1 MKDLTKLLNG
11 DLRDYRP
18 VPFWSWNDD
27 LQPEELVR
35 QIDTMKEK
43 GIGGFFMHA
52 RGGLKTE
59 YLSERWFDCIRAC
72 VEESKKV
79 NMNAWSYDENGWPS
93 GFAGMKLLED
103 KANHEKYLDKKVT
116 DNFDENAT
124 AVYFVGKDNKL
135 IKTDKPVG
143 DGKYVNVYLKTNPSV
158 VDILDRS
165 IVRKF
170 IELTHERYK
179 KECGEDFGRYML
191 GFFTDEPQFTRKTL
205 MDNSTD
211 TDDLIMPWTDDF
223 AKTYSDTYSQ
233 DITEFLP
240 EIFWDLPDGKVSA
253 ARYRYHDHIAERFSS
268 AFADTVGGWCRE
280 NGIALTGHMMDEP
293 TLESQTGALGEAMRS
308 YRSFGLPGID
318 MLCSWKEYTT
328 AKQAQS
334 AAHQFGYEGVLSELY
349 GVTDWDFDFRGHKLN
364 GDWQARRSETIP
376 PR

>member
-35 QIDTMKEK
+35 QIDEMKEK

-116 DNFDENAT
+116 DSFDENAT

-191 GFFTDEPQFTRKTL
+191 GFFTDEPQ
-205 MDNSTD
+205 
-211 TDDLIMPWTDDF
+211 
-223 AKTYSDTYSQ
+223 Y
-233 DITEFLP
+233 
-240 EIFWDLPDGKVSA
+240 
-253 ARYRYHDHIAERFSS
+253 YRWE
-268 AFADTVGGWCRE
+268 
-280 NGIALTGHMMDEP
+280 
-293 TLESQTGALGEAMRS
+293 
-308 YRSFGLPGID
+308 
-318 MLCSWKEYTT
+318 T
-328 AKQAQS
+328 A
-334 AAHQFGYEGVLSELY
+334 Y
-349 GVTDWDFDFRGHKLN
+349 
-364 GDWQARRSETIP
+364 
-376 PR
+376 